1 MNIEDKV
8 LEHFG
13 YDVVLLSDAQE
24 AIEEAEIRQKK
35 RYRKEIKKLKIFQ
48 DVKLAIIREQE
59 RQIRELKKRLK

>member
-35 RYRKEIKKLKIFQ
+35 RYRKEIEELKIFQ
-48 DVKLAIIREQE
+48 EVKLAIIREQE

>member
-13 YDVVLLSDAQE
+13 YDVVLLSDAQK

-35 RYRKEIKKLKIFQ
+35 RYRKEIKELRKE
-48 DVKLAIIREQE
+48 LAKFKGGFKAYI
-59 RQIRELKKRLK
+59 LPF

>member
-1 MNIEDKV
+1 MKLEDKV

-35 RYRKEIKKLKIFQ
+35 RYRKEIK
-48 DVKLAIIREQE
+48 
-59 RQIRELKKRLK
+59 ELKKELDKFKGEFKAHIFPF